1 MNYQCQRVRSQ
12 RTRVLL
18 GACISRTCGIS
29 MSCICIY
36 SGNTNRAVLSRPPRG
51 GGFTRTHTR
60 QVPHGARHEW
70 SLRDMQWPACSPGPG
85 TSVSADSGLPSVKRS
100 WSLTSE
106 ILPWGGDTCPT
117 DGCGHSLCGGDCSST
132 ESLNLFLEG
141 EIGTKLWA
149 RGPLVS
155 RADTKRNSIAPLWLK
170 SIRGFDLVPFFPAS
184 WCLRSCR
191 AGGAT
196 VSRGSSP
203 WQHSPACH
211 REHRLWPTGPPFS
224 VPPASMAAEG
234 GRLSF
239 WAVSHP
245 VEVPR
250 LHASATALSS
260 SQLQAR

>member
-1 MNYQCQRVRSQ
+1 
-12 RTRVLL
+12 
-18 GACISRTCGIS
+18 
-29 MSCICIY
+29 
-36 SGNTNRAVLSRPPRG
+36 
-51 GGFTRTHTR
+51 
-60 QVPHGARHEW
+60 
-70 SLRDMQWPACSPGPG
+70 MQWPACSPGPG

-106 ILPWGGDTCPT
+106 ILPWGGTHRPM
-117 DGCGHSLCGGDCSST
+117 DGCGHSLCGGECSST

-149 RGPLVS
+149 PGPLVS

-211 REHRLWPTGPPFS
+211 PEHRLWPTGPPFQFLQ
-224 VPPASMAAEG
+224 PLW
-234 GRLSF
+234 RLR
-239 WAVSHP
+239 VDGY
-245 VEVPR
+245 
-250 LHASATALSS
+250 LSGPFLTQS
-260 SQLQAR
+260 RSPDCMRAQLR